1 MVSNHAATT
10 YLRTHLILPGL
21 LYCSHVRSEQHGSP
35 RNRTKHKTKKKKK
48 KKKKSGRKKM
58 RSAEEKLKNMA
69 STAKKNVKVFEAKFD
84 EKECFFTNFTWE
96 KQMAHERRKAKEAH
110 AKMELH
116 QAKVRHADAKLA
128 GKQARGG

>member
-1 MVSNHAATT
+1 M
-10 YLRTHLILPGL
+10 G
-21 LYCSHVRSEQHGSP
+21 
-35 RNRTKHKTKKKKK
+35 
-48 KKKKSGRKKM
+48 
-58 RSAEEKLKNMA
+58 SAEEKLKNMA

-84 EKECFFTNFTWE
+84 EKV
-96 KQMAHERRKAKEAH
+96 AHERRKAKEAH